1 MSLKCVNDFV
11 TVDLILV
18 ADNDCLDLLKA
29 ATGFDLTS
37 TLLKVLMITGNLSQ
51 LSLRSSL
58 NDI

>member
-18 ADNDCLDLLKA
+18 ADNDCLDLLKD

-37 TLLKVLMITGNLSQ
+37 TLLKVLMITGNLTQ